1 MNYIIPK
8 GVFFRYYGLPSNESA
23 TVVYNT
29 ISQSVVLL
37 EGDSAEVG
45 KLILESGG
53 KTDSALDYILKN
65 GTFENDPQEES
76 RSILSEFLK
85 SLAEADFL
93 VDSEH
98 PELKKRTSIHRADN
112 IKEVVDLRE
121 NPALQ
126 IGQFMADHHVFYN
139 LMFETTYRCNEHC
152 EHCYLP
158 SIKSSQELS
167 VLEIEKLLTEFYS
180 LGGFSILLTG
190 GELLIRKDILDI
202 FKIVKS
208 LGLMSSMVSNLNLL
222 DDDKLQAIIEL
233 APHSVGCSVYSA
245 RAELH
250 DAITT
255 VKGSFEKSIHSI
267 RQLRS
272 AGVPVV
278 IKTPLMR
285 STAPYW
291 KEIEKLAQDLDC
303 EYQMDLSITAKN
315 DGGLSPLALRVEDED
330 LLKEIYSSKFYNLFL
345 NNEALADNVHISPEA
360 GLCGAGAS
368 GLCVEPGGTIRP
380 CIALNISLG
389 KYPEKSLSD
398 VWYHS
403 PFFKEFGSIKF
414 KDIPECSECSNIM
427 YCVRC
432 PGAWLAEHGDF
443 RKPAPYTCKLAR
455 IWASARKSMKKGGE
469 KDEVKSEH

>member
-1 MNYIIPK
+1 MSYIIPK
-8 GVFFRYYGLPSNESA
+8 GVFFRYYGLSSNESA

-45 KLILESGG
+45 KRVLESGG

-93 VDSEH
+93 ADSESS
-98 PELKKRTSIHRADN
+98 EVKARTSVHRADN
-112 IKEVVDLRE
+112 IREVVEPSE

-126 IGQFMADHHVFYN
+126 IGQFMADHHIFYD
-139 LMFETTYRCNEHC
+139 LTFETTYRCNEHC
-152 EHCYLP
+152 VHCYLP
-158 SIKSSQELS
+158 SVKSPQELS
-167 VLEIEKLLTEFYS
+167 IPEIEKLLTEFYS

-208 LGLMSSMVSNLNLL
+208 LGLMPSMISNLNLL
-222 DDDKLQAIIEL
+222 DEDKLQAIIEL
-233 APHSVGCSVYSA
+233 SPRSVGCSIYSA

-255 VKGSFEKSIHSI
+255 VKGSFEKSVHSI

-272 AGVPVV
+272 AGVPVI

-291 KEIEKLAQDLDC
+291 KEIGKLAEDLDC
-303 EYQMDLSITAKN
+303 EYQMDLGITAKN
-315 DGGLSPLALRVEDED
+315 DGGLSPLAQRVEDEE
-330 LLKEIYSSKFYNLFL
+330 LLKEIYSSRFYNLFL
-345 NNEALADNVHISPEA
+345 NNEALADNVHVSPEA

-368 GLCVEPGGTIRP
+368 GLCIEPNGMIRP
-380 CIALNISLG
+380 CIGLNIPLG

-398 VWYHS
+398 IWYHS
-403 PFFKEFGSIKF
+403 PFFKDFGSIKL
-414 KDIPECSECSNIM
+414 KDIPECEMCSNFI

-432 PGAWLAEHGDF
+432 PGAWLAEHGNF

-455 IWASARKSMKKGGE
+455 IWANVQNSMKKGGE
-469 KDEVKSEH
+469 KNEVKSE

>member
-1 MNYIIPK
+1 MSYIIPK
-8 GVFFRYYGLPSNESA
+8 GVFFRYYGLSSNESV

-45 KLILESGG
+45 KRVLESGG

-65 GTFENDPQEES
+65 GTFERNPQEES
-76 RSILSEFLK
+76 QSILSEFLK

-93 VDSEH
+93 ADSESA
-98 PELKKRTSIHRADN
+98 EVKARTSVHRADS
-112 IKEVVDLRE
+112 IKEVVDPNE

-126 IGQFMADHHVFYN
+126 IGQFMADHHIFYD
-139 LMFETTYRCNEHC
+139 LTFETTYRCNEHC
-152 EHCYLP
+152 VHCYLP
-158 SIKSSQELS
+158 SVKSPQELS
-167 VLEIEKLLTEFYS
+167 IPEIEKLLTEFYS

-208 LGLMSSMVSNLNLL
+208 LGLMPSMISNLNLL
-222 DDDKLQAIIEL
+222 DEDKLQAIIEL
-233 APHSVGCSVYSA
+233 SPRSVGCSIYSA

-255 VKGSFEKSIHSI
+255 VKGSFEKSVHSI

-272 AGVPVV
+272 AGVPVI

-291 KEIEKLAQDLDC
+291 KEIGKLAEDLGC
-303 EYQMDLSITAKN
+303 EYQMDLGITAKN
-315 DGGLSPLALRVEDED
+315 DGGLSPLTQRVEDEE

-345 NNEALADNVHISPEA
+345 NNEALSENIQISPEA
-360 GLCGAGAS
+360 GLCGAGAA
-368 GLCVEPGGTIRP
+368 GLCIEPNGKIRP
-380 CIALNISLG
+380 CIALNVFLG

-398 VWYHS
+398 IWYHS
-403 PFFKEFGSIKF
+403 PFFKDFGSIKL
-414 KDIPECSECSNIM
+414 KDISECSECSNFI

-432 PGAWLAEHGDF
+432 PGAWHVEHGDF
-443 RKPAPYTCKLAR
+443 RKPTPYTCKLAR
-455 IWASARKSMKKGGE
+455 IWANARNSMKKGGE
-469 KDEVKSEH
+469 RDEAKSE